1 MFPGLVLSLREGLE
15 AALTIGIVLGVVQK
29 MDRSDLKPVIWRGA
43 VSAMILSLIAAIALN
58 VVGAELEGKA
68 EAIYEGITMLM
79 AASILTWMIFWM
91 RRQSRKLKQNI
102 ESEVRQK
109 TAQNGQMGIFL
120 LAFLGVLR
128 EGIELSIYLL
138 AASLSSSTLQVVIGA
153 ALGLSAAALLGWML
167 FATSKRISLPKFFK
181 ATNVVMVVFAGG
193 LIGLSLQAFNTAG
206 WIPVIIPHVWNI
218 NAFLSDQSTL
228 GEILKS
234 LFGYRSNP
242 SLSEVMGYFGY
253 YVVLLVVIYFTR
265 ERSERR
271 ERKLARVDLPT
282 KR

>member
-29 MDRSDLKPVIWRGA
+29 IDRSDLKPVIWRGA
-43 VSAMILSLIAAIALN
+43 VSAIALSIIAAVALN
-58 VVGAELEGKA
+58 IVGAELEGKA

-91 RRQSRKLKQNI
+91 RNQSRHLKQNI
-102 ESEVRQK
+102 ENEVRQQTAHKGK
-109 TAQNGQMGIFL
+109 TGIFF

-153 ALGLSAAALLGWML
+153 VLGLAAAALLGWML

-206 WIPVIIPHVWNI
+206 WIPAIIPHVWNI
-218 NAFLSDQSTL
+218 NSILSDQSIL
-228 GEILKS
+228 GGILKS
-234 LFGYRSNP
+234 LFGYSSNP

-253 YVVLLVVIYFTR
+253 YMVLLAVIYFTR
-265 ERSERR
+265 ERSERKL
-271 ERKLARVDLPT
+271 ERASLPT

>member
-1 MFPGLVLSLREGLE
+1 MVLS
-15 AALTIGIVLGVVQK
+15 
-29 MDRSDLKPVIWRGA
+29 M
-43 VSAMILSLIAAIALN
+43 IAAVALN
-58 VVGAELEGKA
+58 ILGAELEGKA
-68 EAIYEGITMLM
+68 EAIYEGITMLL

-109 TAQNGQMGIFL
+109 TAQKGKTGIFL

-138 AASLSSSTLQVVIGA
+138 AASLTATPLQMVIGA
-153 ALGLSAAALLGWML
+153 GLGLTGAALLGWML

-181 ATNVVMVVFAGG
+181 ATNVVMVIFAAG

-206 WIPVIIPHVWNI
+206 WIPAIIPHVWNI
-218 NAFLSDQSTL
+218 TPILSDQSTL

-234 LFGYRSNP
+234 LFGYSSNP

-253 YVVLLVVIYFTR
+253 YLVILVAIYFTR
-265 ERSERR
+265 EG
-271 ERKLARVDLPT
+271 KLARASLPSQ
-282 KR
+282 K

>member
-29 MDRSDLKPVIWRGA
+29 MERSDLKPVIWRGA
-43 VSAMILSLIAAIALN
+43 VSAMVLSLIAAIALN

-109 TAQNGQMGIFL
+109 TAQNGQTGIFL

-153 ALGLSAAALLGWML
+153 GLGLAAAALLGWML

-206 WIPVIIPHVWNI
+206 WIPAIIPHVWNF
-218 NAFLSDQSTL
+218 NAILSDQSTL

-265 ERSERR
+265 ERR
-271 ERKLARVDLPT
+271 ERKLVRVELPS

>member
-1 MFPGLVLSLREGLE
+1 MIPGVVLSLREGLE

-29 MDRSDLKPVIWRGA
+29 MDRSDLKPVIWRGV
-43 VSAMILSLIAAIALN
+43 VSAIILSVIAAFALII
-58 VVGAELEGKA
+58 VGAELEGKA

-91 RRQSRKLKQNI
+91 RRQSRQLKQNI
-102 ESEVRQK
+102 ESNVRQE
-109 TAQNGQMGIFL
+109 TAHKGKMGIFL

-138 AASLSSSTLQVVIGA
+138 AASLASTTLQVVIGA
-153 ALGLSAAALLGWML
+153 ALGLAAAALLGWML
-167 FATSKRISLPKFFK
+167 FATSKRISLAKFFK

-206 WIPVIIPHVWNI
+206 WIPAIIPHVWNI
-218 NAFLSDQSTL
+218 TPILSDQSTL
-228 GEILKS
+228 GGILKS
-234 LFGYRSNP
+234 LFGYSSNP
-242 SLSEVMGYFGY
+242 SLSEVMGYFAY
-253 YVVLLVVIYFTR
+253 YVVLLAVIYFTR
-265 ERSERR
+265 ER
-271 ERKLARVDLPT
+271 KLARASLPT